1 MESRAAI
8 CGGTVEVES
17 RGERDELGLSG
28 EGTRGRDHWT
38 GLKTIGSKVGLR
50 FAGRLLK
57 SSGRTGKPGRGM
69 IGGAGAG
76 DWGGGGARAR
86 FGAAVDWTPAEVGV
100 GVGVGVVEV
109 EEGIG
114 TVKRGVMDRESF
126 RTRGRSGVNVDSDTG
141 SDTGSEAGC
150 SGEGEAK
157 GAVGVGSADSADVG
171 SSTGN

>member
-17 RGERDELGLSG
+17 SGERHELLGLSG

-69 IGGAGAG
+69 IAGVGAGL
-76 DWGGGGARAR
+76 
-86 FGAAVDWTPAEVGV
+86 GAAVDRTPAGV
-100 GVGVGVVEV
+100 GVGAGVAEV
-109 EEGIG
+109 EEGTEMGI
-114 TVKRGVMDRESF
+114 VKRGVMDRESF
-126 RTRGRSGVNVDSDTG
+126 RMRGRSGVNVGSDAG

-150 SGEGEAK
+150 SGEGE
-157 GAVGVGSADSADVG
+157 GAVVGVGVGSADSADVG

>member
-17 RGERDELGLSG
+17 SGERHELGLSG
-28 EGTRGRDHWT
+28 DGTRGRDHWT

-57 SSGRTGKPGRGM
+57 SSGRTGNPGRGM
-69 IGGAGAG
+69 IRGAGAG
-76 DWGGGGARAR
+76 TGAGARV
-86 FGAAVDWTPAEVGV
+86 GAAVDWTPA
-100 GVGVGVVEV
+100 GVGVGVVEI

-126 RTRGRSGVNVDSDTG
+126 RTRGRSGVNVGSEAG

-150 SGEGEAK
+150 SGEGE
-157 GAVGVGSADSADVG
+157 GAVAGVGVGSADSADVG